1 MLHAMNKILVIDDD
15 ANIRRLLCAVLKDAG
30 FDVCEAV
37 DGNDA
42 LLKFDDNKIDLCVVD
57 IMMPNMDGLDFCR
70 NIRNYYQDMPIL
82 MLTAKSE
89 IGSKIKSYGLGAD
102 DYLTKPFEAE
112 ELLLRIRALLKR
124 YKIATQQAITIGA
137 LTVDSTSNTVS
148 VKGERTSIPLREFEL
163 LFKLGSFPGKTL
175 SRNQL
180 IEELWGVDF
189 DGNERTLDVH
199 VGRLRDR
206 FPPEQYGFQILT
218 IRSLGY
224 RLEVIF

>member
-1 MLHAMNKILVIDDD
+1 MNKILVVDDD
-15 ANIRRLLCAVLKDAG
+15 ANIRRLVGTILNDAG
-30 FDVCEAV
+30 FDVCEAAE
-37 DGNDA
+37 GRDA
-42 LLKFDDNKIDLCVVD
+42 LIKLDDNKIDLCVVD

-70 NIRNYYQDMPIL
+70 NARKYYKDMPIL

-89 IGSKIKSYGLGAD
+89 IGSKIESYGSGAD

-124 YKIATQQAITIGA
+124 YKIVSQQTIAIGA
-137 LTVDSTSNTVS
+137 LNVDSNSYTVS
-148 VKGERTSIPLREFEL
+148 VGGERLSIPLREFEL

-180 IEELWGVDF
+180 IEEIWGIDF

-206 FPPEQYGFQILT
+206 FPSERFGFQILT

-224 RLEVIF
+224 RLEVIS

>member
-1 MLHAMNKILVIDDD
+1 MIKILVVDDD
-15 ANIRRLLCAVLKDAG
+15 VYIRRLVSTILKDAG
-30 FDVCEAV
+30 FEVYEAA
-37 DGNDA
+37 DGRDA
-42 LLKFDDNKIDLCVVD
+42 LLKLDEKRIDLCVAD
-57 IMMPNMDGLDFCR
+57 IMMPNMDGLEFCR
-70 NIRNYYQDMPIL
+70 NARNYYQDMPIL

-89 IGSKIKSYGLGAD
+89 IGSKIESYGSGAD

-112 ELLLRIRALLKR
+112 ELLLRSRALLKR
-124 YKIATQQAITIGA
+124 YKIASQQTIGIGL
-137 LTVDSTSNTVS
+137 LTVDNTSHTVS
-148 VKGERTSIPLREFEL
+148 ANGERLSIPLREFEL

-180 IEELWGVDF
+180 IEDIWGFDF

-206 FPPEQYGFQILT
+206 FPPERFGFQILT

-224 RLEVIF
+224 RLEVIS

>member
-1 MLHAMNKILVIDDD
+1 MNKILVVDDD
-15 ANIRRLLCAVLKDAG
+15 ANIRRLVSTLLSDAG
-30 FDVCEAV
+30 FGVCEAA
-37 DGNDA
+37 DGRDA
-42 LLKFDDNKIDLCVVD
+42 LLKLEKNKIDICIVD
-57 IMMPNMDGLDFCR
+57 IMMPHMDGLDFCR
-70 NIRNYYQDMPIL
+70 NARKFYEEMPIL

-89 IGSKIKSYGLGAD
+89 IGLKIESYGLGAD

-124 YKIATQQAITIGA
+124 YRIASSQIVAIGTLI
-137 LTVDSTSNTVS
+137 VDSTSNTITMN
-148 VKGERTSIPLREFEL
+148 GECMTIPLREFEL
-163 LFKLGSFPGKTL
+163 LFKLASFPGKTQ

-180 IEELWGVDF
+180 IEDLWGFDF

-206 FPPEQYGFQILT
+206 FPPEQSGFQILT

-224 RLEVIF
+224 CLKVIS

>member
-1 MLHAMNKILVIDDD
+1 MNKILVVDDD
-15 ANIRRLLCAVLKDAG
+15 VNIRRLVGTVLKDAG
-30 FDVCEAV
+30 FDVCEAA
-37 DGNDA
+37 DGHDA
-42 LLKFDDNKIDLCVVD
+42 LLKLDENKIDLCVVD
-57 IMMPNMDGLDFCR
+57 IMMPHMDGLDFCHHA
-70 NIRNYYQDMPIL
+70 RNYYQDMPIL

-89 IGSKIKSYGLGAD
+89 IGSKIKSYGSGAD
-102 DYLTKPFEAE
+102 DYLTKPFEVE

-124 YKIATQQAITIGA
+124 YKIVSQQTITIGA
-137 LTVDSTSNTVS
+137 LTVDSTSHTVS
-148 VKGERTSIPLREFEL
+148 VDEERTSIPLREFEL

-180 IEELWGVDF
+180 IEELWGFDF

-206 FPPEQYGFQILT
+206 FPPQQFGFQILT

-224 RLEVIF
+224 RLEVIS

>member
-1 MLHAMNKILVIDDD
+1 MNKILVVDDD
-15 ANIRRLLCAVLKDAG
+15 AYIRRLVSTILNDAG
-30 FDVCEAV
+30 FEVYEAA
-37 DGNDA
+37 DGRDA
-42 LLKFDDNKIDLCVVD
+42 LLKLDENKIDLCVAD
-57 IMMPNMDGLDFCR
+57 IMMPNMDGVDFCR
-70 NIRNYYQDMPIL
+70 NARIYYKDMPIL

-89 IGSKIKSYGLGAD
+89 IGSKIESYGSGAD

-124 YKIATQQAITIGA
+124 YKIASQQTIAIGA
-137 LTVDSTSNTVS
+137 LTVDSTSHTVS
-148 VKGERTSIPLREFEL
+148 VDGERLSIPLREFDL

-180 IEELWGVDF
+180 IEELWGFDF

-206 FPPEQYGFQILT
+206 FPPERFGFQILT

-224 RLEVIF
+224 RLEVIS

>member
-1 MLHAMNKILVIDDD
+1 MNKILVVDDD
-15 ANIRRLLCAVLKDAG
+15 TYIRRLVRTILHDAG
-30 FDVCEAV
+30 FDVCEAE
-37 DGNDA
+37 DGCNA
-42 LLKFDDNKIDLCVVD
+42 LAKFDDNKIDLCVVD

-70 NIRNYYQDMPIL
+70 NARNYYKDLPIL

-89 IGSKIKSYGLGAD
+89 IGSKIESYGSGAD

-112 ELLLRIRALLKR
+112 ELVLRIRALLKR
-124 YKIATQQAITIGA
+124 YKIASQQTIVIGA
-137 LTVDSTSNTVS
+137 LSVDSTSHTVS
-148 VKGERTSIPLREFEL
+148 VDEERLSIPLREFEL

-180 IEELWGVDF
+180 IEDIWGFDF

-199 VGRLRDR
+199 IGRLRDR
-206 FPPEQYGFQILT
+206 FPPEKFGFKILT

>member
-1 MLHAMNKILVIDDD
+1 MNKILVVDDD
-15 ANIRRLLCAVLKDAG
+15 VNICRLVVTILNDAG
-30 FDVCEAV
+30 FDVCEAT
-37 DGNDA
+37 DGRDA
-42 LLKFDDNKIDLCVVD
+42 LLKLDESKIDLCVVD
-57 IMMPNMDGLDFCR
+57 IMMPYMDGLDFCR
-70 NIRNYYQDMPIL
+70 NARKYYEEMPIL

-89 IGSKIKSYGLGAD
+89 IGSKIESYGLGAD

-124 YKIATQQAITIGA
+124 YKIASQQTITIGT

-148 VKGERTSIPLREFEL
+148 VQGERMSIPLRELEL

-180 IEELWGVDF
+180 IEELWGFDF

-199 VGRLRDR
+199 VGRLRNR
-206 FPPEQYGFQILT
+206 FPPEQFGFQILT

-224 RLEVIF
+224 RLEVIS

>member
-1 MLHAMNKILVIDDD
+1 MNKILVVDDD
-15 ANIRRLLCAVLKDAG
+15 VNIRMLVSTILNNVG
-30 FDVCEAV
+30 FEVCEAM
-37 DGNDA
+37 DGCDA
-42 LLKFDDNKIDLCVVD
+42 LQKLGENKIDLCVVD
-57 IMMPNMDGLDFCR
+57 IMMPHMNGLDFCC
-70 NIRNYYQDMPIL
+70 NARNYYEDMPIL

-89 IGSKIKSYGLGAD
+89 ISSKKESYGSGAD

-124 YKIATQQAITIGA
+124 YKIASQQIIKTGA
-137 LTVDSTSNTVS
+137 LTVDNTSNTVS
-148 VKGERTSIPLREFEL
+148 IDGESMSIPLREFEL

-180 IEELWGVDF
+180 IEDIWGFDF

-206 FPPEQYGFQILT
+206 FPPERFGFQILT

-224 RLEVIF
+224 RLEVIS

>member
-1 MLHAMNKILVIDDD
+1 MNKILVVDDD
-15 ANIRRLLCAVLKDAG
+15 VNIRRLVGTILSDVG
-30 FDVCEAV
+30 FDICEAS
-37 DGNDA
+37 DGRDA
-42 LLKFDDNKIDLCVVD
+42 LLKLDENKIDLCIVD
-57 IMMPNMDGLDFCR
+57 IMMPHMDGLEFCR
-70 NIRNYYQDMPIL
+70 NAREYYADMPIL

-89 IGSKIKSYGLGAD
+89 IGSKIESYGLGAD

-124 YKIATQQAITIGA
+124 YKIASQQTIILGA
-137 LTVDSTSNTVS
+137 LTVDSISHTVTANN
-148 VKGERTSIPLREFEL
+148 ERTGIPMREFEL

-180 IEELWGVDF
+180 IEDIWGFDF

-199 VGRLRDR
+199 IGRLRDR
-206 FPPEQYGFQILT
+206 FPPDQFGFQILT

-224 RLEVIF
+224 RLEVIS

>member
-1 MLHAMNKILVIDDD
+1 MNKILVVDDD
-15 ANIRRLLCAVLKDAG
+15 ANIRRLVATILNDAG
-30 FDVCEAV
+30 FDVCEAT
-37 DGNDA
+37 DGRDA
-42 LLKFDDNKIDLCVVD
+42 LLKLDENKIDLCVVD
-57 IMMPNMDGLDFCR
+57 IMMPYMDGLDFCR
-70 NIRNYYQDMPIL
+70 NARKYYEEMPIL

-89 IGSKIKSYGLGAD
+89 IGSKIESYGLGAD

-124 YKIATQQAITIGA
+124 YKIASQQTITIGT
-137 LTVDSTSNTVS
+137 LTVDSTSNMVS
-148 VKGERTSIPLREFEL
+148 AQGERMNIPLREFEL

-180 IEELWGVDF
+180 IEELWGFDF

-206 FPPEQYGFQILT
+206 FPPEQFGFQILT

-224 RLEVIF
+224 RLEVIS

>member
-1 MLHAMNKILVIDDD
+1 MNEILVVDDD
-15 ANIRRLLCAVLKDAG
+15 AYIRRLVSTILNDAG
-30 FDVCEAV
+30 FDVYEAA
-37 DGNDA
+37 DGRDA
-42 LLKFDDNKIDLCVVD
+42 LLKLDEHKIDLCVVD

-70 NIRNYYQDMPIL
+70 NARNYYKDMPIL

-89 IGSKIKSYGLGAD
+89 IGSKIESYGSGAD

-124 YKIATQQAITIGA
+124 YKIASQQTIGIGA
-137 LTVDSTSNTVS
+137 LTVDNTSHMVSTN
-148 VKGERTSIPLREFEL
+148 GERLSIPLREFEL

-180 IEELWGVDF
+180 IEELWGFDF

-206 FPPEQYGFQILT
+206 FPPEGFGFQILT

-224 RLEVIF
+224 RLEVIS

>member
-1 MLHAMNKILVIDDD
+1 MIKILVVDDD
-15 ANIRRLLCAVLKDAG
+15 AYIRRLVSTILKDAG
-30 FDVCEAV
+30 FEVYEAT
-37 DGNDA
+37 DGRDA
-42 LLKFDDNKIDLCVVD
+42 LLKLDEKRIDLCVAD

-70 NIRNYYQDMPIL
+70 NARNYYKDMPIL

-89 IGSKIKSYGLGAD
+89 IGSKIESYGAGAD

-112 ELLLRIRALLKR
+112 ELLLRSRALLKR
-124 YKIATQQAITIGA
+124 YKIASQQTIGIGL
-137 LTVDSTSNTVS
+137 LTVDNTSHTVS
-148 VKGERTSIPLREFEL
+148 VNGERLSIPLREFEL
-163 LFKLGSFPGKTL
+163 LFKLGSFTGKTL

-180 IEELWGVDF
+180 LEDIWGFDF

-206 FPPEQYGFQILT
+206 FPPEGFGFQILT

-224 RLEVIF
+224 RLEVIS

>member
-1 MLHAMNKILVIDDD
+1 MNKILVIDDD
-15 ANIRRLLCAVLKDAG
+15 ANIRRLAGTLLSDAG
-30 FDVCEAV
+30 FDVCEAA
-37 DGNDA
+37 DGRDA
-42 LLKFDDNKIDLCVVD
+42 LLKLEKNKIDICIVD
-57 IMMPNMDGLDFCR
+57 IMMPQMDGLDFCR
-70 NIRNYYQDMPIL
+70 NARKFYEEMPIL

-89 IGSKIKSYGLGAD
+89 IGLKIESYGLGAD

-124 YKIATQQAITIGA
+124 YRIASSQIVAIGTLI
-137 LTVDSTSNTVS
+137 VDSTSNTITMN
-148 VKGERTSIPLREFEL
+148 GEHMTIPLREFEL
-163 LFKLGSFPGKTL
+163 LFKLASFPGKTQ

-180 IEELWGVDF
+180 IEDLWGFDF

-206 FPPEQYGFQILT
+206 FPPEQSGFQILT

-224 RLEVIF
+224 CLKVIS

>member
-1 MLHAMNKILVIDDD
+1 MIKILVVDDD
-15 ANIRRLLCAVLKDAG
+15 AYIRRLVSTILKDAG
-30 FDVCEAV
+30 FEVYEAA
-37 DGNDA
+37 DGRDA
-42 LLKFDDNKIDLCVVD
+42 LLKLDEKRIDLCVAD
-57 IMMPNMDGLDFCR
+57 IMMPNMDGLEFCR
-70 NIRNYYQDMPIL
+70 NARNYYKDMPIL

-89 IGSKIKSYGLGAD
+89 IGSKIESYGAGAD

-112 ELLLRIRALLKR
+112 ELLLRSRALLKR
-124 YKIATQQAITIGA
+124 YKIASQQTIGIGL
-137 LTVDSTSNTVS
+137 LTVDNTSHTVS
-148 VKGERTSIPLREFEL
+148 ANGERLSIPLREFEL

-180 IEELWGVDF
+180 IEDIWGFDF

-206 FPPEQYGFQILT
+206 FPPERFGFQILT

-224 RLEVIF
+224 RLEVIS

>member
-1 MLHAMNKILVIDDD
+1 MNKILVVDDD
-15 ANIRRLLCAVLKDAG
+15 VNIRRLVSTILNDAG
-30 FDVCEAV
+30 FDVSEAI
-37 DGNDA
+37 DGRDA
-42 LLKFDDNKIDLCVVD
+42 LLKLDENKIDLCVVD
-57 IMMPNMDGLDFCR
+57 IMMPHMDGLDFCR
-70 NIRNYYQDMPIL
+70 NARNYYQDMPIL

-89 IGSKIKSYGLGAD
+89 IGSKIESYGSGAD
-102 DYLTKPFEAE
+102 DYLTKPFETE

-124 YKIATQQAITIGA
+124 YKIVSQQVITIGV
-137 LTVDSTSNTVS
+137 LTVDSTNNTVS
-148 VKGERTSIPLREFEL
+148 VNGERTSIPLREFEL

-180 IEELWGVDF
+180 IEDIWGFDF

-206 FPPEQYGFQILT
+206 FPPEQFGFQILT

-224 RLEVIF
+224 RLEVIS